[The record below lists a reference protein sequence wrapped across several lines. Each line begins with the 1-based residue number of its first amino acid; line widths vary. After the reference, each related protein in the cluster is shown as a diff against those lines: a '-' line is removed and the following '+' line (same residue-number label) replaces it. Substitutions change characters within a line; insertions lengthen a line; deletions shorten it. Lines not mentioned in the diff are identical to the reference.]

1 MDERELIQEA
11 KRAYHRKYMRDYRKL
26 NPEKVQGYRDN
37 WFLKRALAAKEVKME
52 KPPLESMTPKEQALF
67 ELEQLKNRQMEIE
80 AKDIMNHQQPT
91 VPTFY

>member
-1 MDERELIQEA
+1 MDERDLIQEA
-11 KRAYHRKYMRDYRKL
+11 KRAYHREYMRDYRKL

-37 WFLKRALAAKEVKME
+37 WFLKRAMAAKEVKLE
-52 KPPLESMTPKEQALF
+52 KSIESMTPKEQALF

-80 AKDIMNHQQPT
+80 AKDVLNYQQPT